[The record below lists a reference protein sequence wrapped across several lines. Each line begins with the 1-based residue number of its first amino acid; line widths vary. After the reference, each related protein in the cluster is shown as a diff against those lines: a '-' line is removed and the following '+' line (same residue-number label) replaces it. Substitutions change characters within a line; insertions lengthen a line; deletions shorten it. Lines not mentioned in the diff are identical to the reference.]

1 MIYGTERIGMKVV
14 FWDWNGTLVNDAPVL
29 CEVFNVLVSA
39 RGYSPVTLEEYREL
53 YRHPVREMYERIGFD
68 FEKHPFEKVAREWN
82 EVYRQ
87 RVSSI
92 QLHGDSISTLE
103 ALRKRG
109 SRQAVLSALP
119 HEVLLESVATQG
131 VGHFFD
137 QVAGIAHDRGDSKVQ
152 EGIELANLMG
162 AKGEDIT
169 IVGDSSHD
177 AEVARE
183 LSARCILVA
192 RGGESRRRLESNGF
206 PVVDS
211 FEGLLDGLVSEKR
224 GVFYTKQ

>member
-1 MIYGTERIGMKVV
+1 MSCGAERIDMKVV

-68 FEKHPFEKVAREWN
+68 FDKHPFEKIAREWN

-92 QLHGDSISTLE
+92 QLHGDSITTLE

-119 HEVLLESVATQG
+119 HEVLLESVATHR

-137 QVAGIAHDRGDSKVQ
+137 QVAGIAHDRGDSKIQ
-152 EGIELANLMG
+152 EGIDLANIMG
-162 AKGEDIT
+162 VTGEDIT
-169 IVGDSSHD
+169 IIGDSSHD

-206 PVVDS
+206 PVVES
-211 FEGLLDGLVSEKR
+211 FQSLIDGILS
-224 GVFYTKQ
+224 

>member
-1 MIYGTERIGMKVV
+1 MIYGAERIDMKVV

-29 CEVFNVLVSA
+29 CEVFNLLVTA
-39 RGYSPVTLEEYREL
+39 RGHAPVTLDEYREL

-68 FEKHPFEKVAREWN
+68 FERHPFEVVAREWH
-82 EVYRQ
+82 EAYRQ

-92 QLHGDSISTLE
+92 QLHDDSITTLE

-119 HEVLLESVATQG
+119 HQVLVESVANHG
-131 VGHFFD
+131 VGRFFD

-152 EGIELANLMG
+152 EGVQLASLMG
-162 AKGEDIT
+162 ARGKDIT
-169 IVGDSSHD
+169 IIGDSSHD

-192 RGGESRRRLESNGF
+192 RGGESRSRLESNGF

-211 FEGLLDGLVSEKR
+211 FESLVDGLVS
-224 GVFYTKQ
+224 

>member
-1 MIYGTERIGMKVV
+1 MKVV

-29 CEVFNVLVSA
+29 CEVFNLLVTT
-39 RGYSPVTLEEYREL
+39 RGHAAVTLDEYREL

-68 FEKHPFEKVAREWN
+68 FGRHPFEIVAREWH
-82 EVYRQ
+82 EAYRA
-87 RVSSI
+87 RIPSI
-92 QLHGDSISTLE
+92 KLHVDAVVALE

-119 HEVLLESVATQG
+119 HHVLVESVATHG

-137 QVAGIAHDRGDSKVQ
+137 HVAGIAHDRGDSKIR
-152 EGIELANLMG
+152 EGIQLAELMDAR
-162 AKGEDIT
+162 GEDIT

-183 LSARCILVA
+183 LSARCVLVA
-192 RGGESRRRLESNGF
+192 RGGESRGRLERNGF

-211 FEGLLDGLVSEKR
+211 FSGLITSLAE
-224 GVFYTKQ
+224 Q